1 MSLLLDALKRA
12 EQEKLARAP
21 GDAGPAGVPPREPV
35 APRSIAPTP
44 SGSLE
49 LQSLSSGGGAH
60 TLGGPPRP
68 DSGGAHTLGGTPR
81 PDSAGAHAAQVMFQ
95 AKAAPETR
103 SRGML
108 WATIAAV
115 AVVVAAAAAYVWYS
129 VRSLAP
135 QAAVQPRPRAAPIA
149 PPAGAPPMQ
158 SPAAEMALLSA
169 TQGGRPA
176 SEIPMRPALEAPAP
190 APVPAPLRAALPA
203 TPAQTVAQLLRESAV
218 ASATPQLRLDRS
230 TDAPRRVPAEVA
242 SGYEALR
249 QGNLATA
256 RRSYEAAVA
265 ADPVNVDARLG
276 LATVE
281 ARSGNRSSAAASYR
295 RALDLEPR
303 NPTALA
309 GLAALA
315 DFSRPDALEGQ
326 LRADI
331 ASAPGSAALH
341 FTLGN
346 LYASQARWREA
357 QVEYFEAHRLDPGSG
372 DILYNLAVSL
382 DSLGQARVAAG
393 FYQRALEAARDN
405 GAQFD
410 PAPAARRLAEIR

>member
-12 EQEKLARAP
+12 ELEKLARGP
-21 GDAGPAGVPPREPV
+21 GEGALSGVQPREPAV
-35 APRSIAPTP
+35 PRSIAPAP
-44 SGSLE
+44 HASLE
-49 LQSLSSGGGAH
+49 LQPQSSGGAGH
-60 TLGGPPRP
+60 TLGAVPRP
-68 DSGGAHTLGGTPR
+68 DG
-81 PDSAGAHAAQVMFQ
+81 GAHAAQVLFQ
-95 AKAAPETR
+95 AKAAPEAR

-108 WATIAAV
+108 WATIGAV
-115 AVVVAAAAAYVWYS
+115 AVVVLAAGAYVWYS
-129 VRSLAP
+129 VRTFTP
-135 QAAVQPRPRAAPIA
+135 QAGVQPRPRAAPIA

-169 TQGGRPA
+169 APAARPA
-176 SEIPMRPALEAPAP
+176 AESPFRPILDAPRPAP
-190 APVPAPLRAALPA
+190 ARAALPP
-203 TPAQTVAQLLRESAV
+203 PAPDDAVARLLRESAA
-218 ASATPQLRLDRS
+218 ASSTPPLRLDRS
-230 TDAPRRVPAEVA
+230 AEAPRRVPVEVA

-256 RRSYEAAVA
+256 RRNYEAAIA

-276 LATVE
+276 LATVD
-281 ARSGNRSSAAASYR
+281 ARSGNRSSAAANYR

-303 NPTALA
+303 NATALA

-315 DFSRPDALEGQ
+315 DFSRPDALEAQ
-326 LRADI
+326 LRADLAAAP
-331 ASAPGSAALH
+331 ASSALH

-372 DILYNLAVSL
+372 DILYNLAVSI
-382 DSLGQARVAAG
+382 DSLGQARLAAG

-410 PAPAARRLAEIR
+410 PAPAARRLSEIR